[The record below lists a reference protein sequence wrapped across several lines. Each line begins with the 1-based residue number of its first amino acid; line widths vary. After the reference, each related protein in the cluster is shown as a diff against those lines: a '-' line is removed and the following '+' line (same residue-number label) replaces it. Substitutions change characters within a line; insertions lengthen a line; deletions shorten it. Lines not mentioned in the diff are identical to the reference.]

1 MDKTTLSKHRYIY
14 EIYINGKNEVH
25 KERHKVIYINKK
37 YVYIA
42 RGGEETLESIYL
54 TNIYEDLDDFSQK
67 RIDRFLECICAR
79 FFLWN
84 CPEDIDF
91 VSLRNRAKTKAMEK
105 LIHDKQDELA
115 SLQKKKEVLQKEIDA
130 LKAKGETL

>member
-1 MDKTTLSKHRYIY
+1 MDKTTLSKYRWIY

-25 KERHKVIYINKK
+25 KERHKVIYINKQ

-42 RGGEETLESIYL
+42 RGGNEALECIYL
-54 TNIYEDLDDFSQK
+54 ANIYEDLDDYPQE
-67 RIDRFLECICAR
+67 RIGRFLERAYTR

-91 VSLRNRAKTKAMEK
+91 TTLRNRAKTKAMEK
-105 LIHDKQDELA
+105 LICDKQNELA
-115 SLQKKKEVLQKEIDA
+115 SLQKKKETLQKEIDA
-130 LKAKGETL
+130 LKNSPLLK